1 MDKLELS
8 KHYLNLDINDFA
20 IFDIE
25 KLANLLE
32 YHSDL
37 YYNKEKPIISDYEY
51 DQLFKKLQILEEKFD
66 IKDWQTHKVWSDI
79 TMSTLP
85 KVTHSRP
92 MISLDNTY
100 NEEDLRD
107 FDERV
112 KKNLYWFYDDK
123 INLSKKND
131 KSLKNI
137 DDNQYKNFVEYTL
150 EFKFDWL
157 WVELIY
163 KNWELVQAITR
174 WNWIEWED
182 VTQNV
187 KTIKNIPK
195 TISYKEHLE
204 VRWEVVMPI
213 SSFEELNAN
222 ALKSGWKVFSNP
234 RNAASGSLRLLDSS
248 ITAERNLK
256 FFAYDLANYKD
267 FIENKFENNK
277 KNYYFDVINE
287 LSNLWFEISSYFLV
301 CKDIDE
307 VIKNINNFWDLKHKL
322 DFEIDWLVLK
332 VNNISYWELIWYT
345 AHHPRYAIAY
355 KFPAEI
361 LTTKILSV
369 EHQVWRTGTITPV
382 ANLEPISIWW
392 VIVKRA
398 SLHNYDEVKNLQVK
412 VWDNIF
418 IKRAWE
424 VIPKIVGRVEI
435 PLDTSFEKG
444 IEKSSFSKWDSWKPE
459 DYKKE
464 IIPPEFCP
472 SCWTKLLRDNEK
484 VRLYCPNHLNCPEQI
499 KQKLIYSVWKQG
511 LNIDWLWSEQV
522 ELFLKKWFIS
532 DLWDIFTLENKK
544 DLILS
549 LPGYKEKSV
558 NNLIN
563 AIKNARLQKIVNFLV
578 ALNIPGVWPQSAKE
592 LSRIITSNNDLLE
605 FNFSLET
612 LSNLQNIWEET
623 AKNIYNFFNY
633 IWNKILIKKLFEYI
647 KIEYKEDIIWWKYQ
661 WKKMCITGSFE
672 AFSRAQLIEKLE
684 KMWWSF
690 VSSVSKNT
698 DFLLAWEKAG
708 SKLDKA
714 RSLWVQVI
722 SLEEF
727 LA

>member
-1 MDKLELS
+1 MNELELS
-8 KHYLNLDINDFA
+8 KHYLTLDINDFV
-20 IFDIE
+20 IFDTE

-51 DQLFKKLQILEEKFD
+51 DQLFKKLQILEEKFG
-66 IKDWQTHKVWSDI
+66 IKEGQTHKVWSDI
-79 TMSTLP
+79 TTSTFT
-85 KVTHSRP
+85 KVAHSRP

-107 FDERV
+107 FDLRIKRV
-112 KKNLYWFYDDK
+112 LALDFSN
-123 INLSKKND
+123 
-131 KSLKNI
+131 NI
-137 DDNQYKNFVEYTL
+137 PYVI

-157 WVELIY
+157 WIELIY

-195 TISYKEHLE
+195 TISYKDHLE

-234 RNAASGSLRLLDSS
+234 RNAASGSLRLLDAS
-248 ITAERNLK
+248 ITAWRNLK
-256 FFAYDLANYKD
+256 FFAYDLANFED
-267 FIENKFENNK
+267 FRIKEEKTT
-277 KNYYFDVINE
+277 YFDVIKDLE
-287 LSNLWFEISSYFLV
+287 SFWFEISSYFLQ
-301 CKDIDE
+301 CKNIDE
-307 VIKNINNFWDLKHKL
+307 VIKNIDNFWDIKEKI
-322 DFEIDWLVLK
+322 DFDIDGLVIK
-332 VNNISYWELIWYT
+332 VDNVLLWQDIGFT

-382 ANLEPISIWW
+382 ANLEPIFIWW

-398 SLHNYDEVKNLQVK
+398 TLHNYDEIKNLWVM

-424 VIPKIVGRVEI
+424 VIPKIVWVIKETRNGNETEI
-435 PLDTSFEKG
+435 K
-444 IEKSSFSKWDSWKPE
+444 IPE
-459 DYKKE
+459 
-464 IIPPEFCP
+464 ICP
-472 SCWTKLLRDNEK
+472 SCGTWLLRDNEK
-484 VRLYCPNHLNCPEQI
+484 VRFYCPNHLNCPEQI
-499 KQKLIYSVWKQG
+499 KQKLIHSVWKQG

-522 ELFLKKWFIS
+522 ELFLEKWFIW

-558 NNLIN
+558 NNLLN
-563 AIKNARLQKIVNFLV
+563 AIKNAKSQKIVNFLV
-578 ALNIPGVWPQSAKE
+578 ALNIPGIWPQSAKE
-592 LSRIITSNNDLLE
+592 LSRIISSNDDLLE
-605 FNFSLET
+605 FSFSLET
-612 LSNLQNIWEET
+612 LSNLQDIWEET

-633 IWNKILIKKLFEYI
+633 IWNKILIKKLLEHI
-647 KIEYKEDIIWWKYQ
+647 EIEYREEIIWWKYM
-661 WKKMCITGSFE
+661 WKKMCITWSFE
-672 AFSRAQLIEKLE
+672 GFSRDELVEKLE

-714 RSLWVQVI
+714 SSLWVQVI
-722 SLEEF
+722 TLEEF
-727 LA
+727 LNNN

>member
-1 MDKLELS
+1 MDELQLS
-8 KHYLNLDINDFA
+8 KHYLALDINDFVV
-20 IFDIE
+20 FDIE
-25 KLANLLE
+25 KLASLLE

-66 IKDWQTHKVWSDI
+66 IKEGQTHKVWSDI
-79 TMSTLP
+79 TTSTFT
-85 KVTHSRP
+85 KVAHSRP

-107 FDERV
+107 FDERIKRV
-112 KKNLYWFYDDK
+112 LALDFSN
-123 INLSKKND
+123 
-131 KSLKNI
+131 NI
-137 DDNQYKNFVEYTL
+137 PYVI

-174 WNWIEWED
+174 WNGIEWED
-182 VTQNV
+182 VTENV

-204 VRWEVVMPI
+204 VRGEVVMPI
-213 SSFEELNAN
+213 LSFEELNAN

-234 RNAASGSLRLLDSS
+234 RNAASGSLRLLDAS
-248 ITAERNLK
+248 ITAGRNLK
-256 FFAYDLANYKD
+256 FFAYDLAN
-267 FIENKFENNK
+267 FEEFRIK
-277 KNYYFDVINE
+277 EEKTTYFDVIKDLE
-287 LSNLWFEISSYFLV
+287 SFWFEISSYFV
-301 CKDIDE
+301 PCENIKKVISSID
-307 VIKNINNFWDLKHKL
+307 NFWDGKQNL
-322 DFEIDWLVLK
+322 DFDIDGLVIK
-332 VNNISYWELIWYT
+332 VDNVLLWQDIGFT

-369 EHQVWRTGTITPV
+369 EHQVGRTGTITPV
-382 ANLEPISIWW
+382 ANLEPIFIGW
-392 VIVKRA
+392 VMVKRA
-398 SLHNYDEVKNLQVK
+398 TLHNYDEIKNLQVM

-424 VIPKIVGRVEI
+424 VIPKIVGVVRIDDEI
-435 PLDTSFEKG
+435 PPPSGTPFKKG
-444 IEKSSFSKWDSWKPE
+444 RWNKDDFINSPFSKGGGWKPG
-459 DYKKE
+459 DYKEE
-464 IIPPEFCP
+464 ILPPEVCP
-472 SCWTKLLRDNEK
+472 SCGTWLLRDNEK
-484 VRLYCPNHLNCPEQI
+484 VRFYCPNHLSCPEQI
-499 KQKLIYSVWKQG
+499 KQKLIHSVWKQG
-511 LNIDWLWSEQV
+511 FNIDWLGSEQV
-522 ELFLKKWFIS
+522 DLFLEKGFIS

-558 NNLIN
+558 NNLLN
-563 AIKNARLQKIVNFLV
+563 AIKNARSQKIVNFLV
-578 ALNIPGVWPQSAKE
+578 ALNIPGIWPQSAKE
-592 LSRIITSNNDLLE
+592 LSRIITSNDDLLE
-605 FNFSLET
+605 FHFSLES
-612 LSNLQNIWEET
+612 LSNLQDIWEET
-623 AKNIYNFFNY
+623 AKNIYNFFTS
-633 IWNKILIKKLFEYI
+633 IQNKILMKKLLEYI
-647 KIEYKEDIIWWKYQ
+647 KIEYREEIVWWKYE

-672 AFSRAQLIEKLE
+672 GFSRDELIEKLE

-714 RSLWVQVI
+714 NSLWVQVI
-722 SLEEF
+722 TLEEF
-727 LA
+727 LK

>member
-1 MDKLELS
+1 MNELELS
-8 KHYLNLDINDFA
+8 KHYLTLDINDFV
-20 IFDIE
+20 IFDTE

-51 DQLFKKLQILEEKFD
+51 DQLFKKLQILEEKFG
-66 IKDWQTHKVWSDI
+66 IKEGQTHKVWSDI
-79 TMSTLP
+79 TTSTFT
-85 KVTHSRP
+85 KVAHSRP

-107 FDERV
+107 FDLRIKRV
-112 KKNLYWFYDDK
+112 LWLDFSN
-123 INLSKKND
+123 
-131 KSLKNI
+131 NI
-137 DDNQYKNFVEYTL
+137 PYVI

-234 RNAASGSLRLLDSS
+234 RNAASGSLRLLDAS
-248 ITAERNLK
+248 ITAGRNLK
-256 FFAYDLANYKD
+256 FFAYDLAN
-267 FIENKFENNK
+267 FEEFRIK
-277 KNYYFDVINE
+277 EEKTTYFDVIKDLENF
-287 LSNLWFEISSYFLV
+287 WFEISSYFIKCENIKKV
-301 CKDIDE
+301 ISSID
-307 VIKNINNFWDLKHKL
+307 NFWDVKQNL
-322 DFEIDWLVLK
+322 DFDIDGLVIK
-332 VNNISYWELIWYT
+332 VDNVLLWQDIGFT

-369 EHQVWRTGTITPV
+369 EHQVWRTWTITPV
-382 ANLEPISIWW
+382 ANLEPIFIWW

-398 SLHNYDEVKNLQVK
+398 TLHNYDEIKNLWVMI
-412 VWDNIF
+412 WDNIF

-424 VIPKIVGRVEI
+424 VIPKIVWVIKETRNGNEI
-435 PLDTSFEKG
+435 EVQT
-444 IEKSSFSKWDSWKPE
+444 PE
-459 DYKKE
+459 V
-464 IIPPEFCP
+464 CP
-472 SCWTKLLRDNEK
+472 SCGTWLLRDNEK
-484 VRLYCPNHLNCPEQI
+484 VRFYCPNNLNCPEQI
-499 KQKLIYSVWKQG
+499 KQKLIHSVWKQAF
-511 LNIDWLWSEQV
+511 NIDWLWSEQV
-522 ELFLKKWFIS
+522 ELFLEKGFIS

-558 NNLIN
+558 NNLLN
-563 AIKNARLQKIVNFLV
+563 AIKNARLQKIMNFLV
-578 ALNIPGVWPQSAKE
+578 ALNIPGIWPQSAKE
-592 LSRIITSNNDLLE
+592 LSRIITSNDDLLE
-605 FNFSLET
+605 FSFSIET
-612 LSNLQNIWEET
+612 LSNLQDIWEET

-633 IWNKILIKKLFEYI
+633 IWNKILIKKLLEHI
-647 KIEYKEDIIWWKYQ
+647 KIEYREEIISGKYM
-661 WKKMCITGSFE
+661 WKKMCITWSFE
-672 AFSRAQLIEKLE
+672 GFSRDELVEKLE

-714 RSLWVQVI
+714 SSLWVQVI
-722 SLEEF
+722 TLEEF
-727 LA
+727 LNNN